1 MKYSPTRIL
10 GALRRRELDWFR
22 GFVYRIFSRSKLS
35 NSILFESFQG
45 KVIGDNPYAI
55 FSEVLSRNPS
65 FELLFTVDS
74 KTKSPEG
81 AKGIKH
87 GSIAWLKAL
96 ATSRVLVNNTNFPGY
111 FRKRSGQRYIQ
122 TWHGTPLKRLG
133 RDIVDVVP
141 TGSYLKMMDRE
152 ASFWDFLISPNPY
165 CTEILGKTFGY
176 SGQILEMG
184 YPRNDVL
191 ISGKDKRELIRK
203 SLGILDANQQV
214 VLYAP
219 TWRDSKRTATGNWK
233 PVNFLNGSL
242 GPNVTVLFRGHTNTH
257 SAHSSKVTG
266 GAIDVTN
273 YKNAAELYL
282 AADVLVTDYSSSMF
296 DFSVT
301 GKPMIFLAPDFD
313 EYVAKRGFY
322 FDFEQL
328 APGPILRDSSF
339 LRKSLESID
348 SQKGEYLQRYLA
360 WQQKFNKL
368 EDGLASRR
376 VVDATLTAFHSL
388 FSEH

>member
-10 GALRRRELDWFR
+10 GALRRRQLDWFR
-22 GFVYRIFSRSKLS
+22 GFVYRIFSKSNLS

-45 KVIGDNPYAI
+45 KVVGDNPFAI

-65 FELLFTVDS
+65 FELLFTVNS
-74 KTKSPEG
+74 KTKAPEG
-81 AKGIKH
+81 TKGVKH

-111 FRKRSGQRYIQ
+111 FRKRDGQRYIQ

-133 RDIVDVVP
+133 RDITDVVP
-141 TGSYLKMMDRE
+141 TGGYLRMMDRE
-152 ASFWDFLISPNPY
+152 ASYWDFLISPSSY
-165 CTEILGKTFGY
+165 CTEIFPSTFGY
-176 SGQILEMG
+176 EGTILETG
-184 YPRNDVL
+184 YPRNDILVNGL
-191 ISGKDKRELIRK
+191 PKRDLVRR
-203 SLGILDANQQV
+203 SLGIADGQQV

-233 PVNFLNGSL
+233 PVNFLEGSL
-242 GPNVTVLFRGHTNTH
+242 GENVTVLFRGHTNTH
-257 SAHSSKVTG
+257 SAHSAEVAGS
-266 GAIDVTN
+266 AIDVTN
-273 YKNAAELYL
+273 YKNVAELYL

-301 GKPMIFLAPDFD
+301 GKPMIFLAPDLD
-313 EYVAKRGFY
+313 DYVAKRGFY
-322 FDFEQL
+322 FDFEKL
-328 APGPILRDSSF
+328 APGPILRDASF
-339 LRKSLESID
+339 LRKALENID
-348 SQKGEYLQRYLA
+348 TQKVDYATRYLA

-368 EDGLASRR
+368 EDGLASKR
-376 VVDATLTAFHSL
+376 VVDTTLTAFHSI

>member
-74 KTKSPEG
+74 KTKAPEG
-81 AKGIKH
+81 AKGIRH

-111 FRKRSGQRYIQ
+111 FRKRSGQLYIQ

-176 SGQILEMG
+176 SGQILETG

-191 ISGKDKRELIRK
+191 ISGKDKRDLVRK

-273 YKNAAELYL
+273 YKNVAELYL

-348 SQKGEYLQRYLA
+348 SQKGEYAQRYLA

-368 EDGLASRR
+368 EDGLASKR
-376 VVDATLTAFHSL
+376 VVDATLTAFHSV

>member
-1 MKYSPTRIL
+1 MKYSPSRIL
-10 GALRRRELDWFR
+10 GALRRRQLDWFR
-22 GFVYRIFSRSKLS
+22 GSIYRLLSRSKLS

-55 FSEVLSRNPS
+55 FAEVLSRNPS
-65 FELLFTVDS
+65 FELLFTVNS
-74 KTKSPEG
+74 KTKAPEG
-81 AKGIKH
+81 ARGVRH
-87 GSIAWLKAL
+87 GSISWLKAL
-96 ATSRVLVNNTNFPGY
+96 ATSKVLVNNTNFPGY
-111 FRKRSGQRYIQ
+111 FRKRPGQRYIQ

-141 TGSYLKMMDRE
+141 TGSYLRMMDRE
-152 ASFWDFLISPNPY
+152 ASYWDYLVSPSAY
-165 CTEILGKTFGY
+165 CSEIFPSTFGY
-176 SGQILEMG
+176 NGTILETG
-184 YPRNDVL
+184 YPRNDIL
-191 ISGKDKRELIRK
+191 INQVSKRDQIRR
-203 SLGILDANQQV
+203 SLGISDSQQV

-219 TWRDSKRTATGNWK
+219 TWRDSQRTATGNWK
-233 PVNFLNGSL
+233 PVNFLPGSL
-242 GPNVTVLFRGHTNTH
+242 GDNVTVLFRGHTNTH
-257 SAHSSKVTG
+257 SAHSPQVARGT
-266 GAIDVTN
+266 IDVTN
-273 YKNAAELYL
+273 YKNVAELYL

-339 LRKSLESID
+339 LRKSLESIE
-348 SQKGEYLQRYLA
+348 SQKTEYAQRYLA
-360 WQQKFNKL
+360 WQMKFNKQ
-368 EDGLASRR
+368 EDGLASKR

>member
-1 MKYSPTRIL
+1 MKYSPSRIL
-10 GALRRRELDWFR
+10 GALRRRQLDWFR
-22 GFVYRIFSRSKLS
+22 GSIYRLFSSSKLS

-55 FSEVLSRNPS
+55 FQEVLPRNPS
-65 FELLFTVDS
+65 FELIFTVGS
-74 KTKSPEG
+74 KTRAPEG
-81 AKGIKH
+81 AKGVRH

-96 ATSRVLVNNTNFPGY
+96 ASSKVLVNNTNFPGY
-111 FRKRSGQRYIQ
+111 FRKRSGQTYIQ

-141 TGSYLKMMDRE
+141 TGSYLRMMDRE
-152 ASFWDFLISPNPY
+152 ASFWDYLVSPSAY
-165 CTEILGKTFGY
+165 CSEIFPNTFGY
-176 SGQILEMG
+176 KGTILETG
-184 YPRNDVL
+184 YPRNDIL
-191 ISGKDKRELIRK
+191 INQSSKRDLIRR
-203 SLGILDANQQV
+203 SLGIADGQQV

-219 TWRDSKRTATGNWK
+219 TWRDSQRTATGNWK
-233 PVNFLNGSL
+233 PVNFLPGSL
-242 GPNVTVLFRGHTNTH
+242 GDNVTVLFRGHTNTH
-257 SAHSSKVTG
+257 SAHSAQVAQGT
-266 GAIDVTN
+266 IDVTN
-273 YKNAAELYL
+273 YINVAELYL

-322 FDFEQL
+322 FDFEQA

-339 LRKSLESID
+339 LRKALESID
-348 SQKGEYLQRYLA
+348 SQKGEYAQRYLA
-360 WQQKFNKL
+360 WQMKFNKL
-368 EDGLASRR
+368 EDGLASKR
-376 VVDATLTAFHSL
+376 VVDATLTAFHSV

>member
-1 MKYSPTRIL
+1 VKYSPTRFL

-22 GFVYRIFSRSKLS
+22 GFVYRSFRGSKLS

-65 FELLFTVDS
+65 FELLFTVNS
-74 KTKSPEG
+74 KTKAPDG
-81 AKGIKH
+81 AKGVKH

-111 FRKRSGQRYIQ
+111 FRKRDGQLYIQ

-133 RDIVDVVP
+133 RDIVEAVP
-141 TGSYLKMMDRE
+141 TGSYLRLMDRE
-152 ASFWDFLISPNPY
+152 ASYWDFLISPSGY
-165 CTEILGKTFGY
+165 CSEIFPRTFGY
-176 SGQILEMG
+176 KGNILETG
-184 YPRNDVL
+184 YPRNDILVNQV
-191 ISGKDKRELIRK
+191 SKRDLIRR
-203 SLGILDANQQV
+203 SLGITDSSQLV

-219 TWRDSKRTATGNWK
+219 TWRDSQRTATGNWK
-233 PVNFLNGSL
+233 PVNFLEGSL
-242 GPNVTVLFRGHTNTH
+242 DENVTVLFRGHTNTH
-257 SAHSSKVTG
+257 SAHNSKVTA

-273 YKNAAELYL
+273 YKNVAELYL

-301 GKPMIFLAPDFD
+301 GKPMIFLTPDFD
-313 EYVAKRGFY
+313 DYVAKRGFY

-328 APGPILRDSSF
+328 APGPILRDPSF
-339 LRKSLESID
+339 LRKALESID
-348 SQKGEYLQRYLA
+348 SQKVVYAERYQA

-368 EDGLASRR
+368 EDGLASKR